1 MDEANLAVERLNH
14 AASTTGDTRAAARAA
29 MAEGTL
35 AARRGAWAVADQK
48 LRAARANAATCSE
61 PQVQLDAL
69 IALGELAL
77 RAEDRLLAR
86 ERLTRAARLAERWCR
101 PVSRGRA
108 RAMLALMAM
117 NERQLDAAEAE
128 ARRAAEALALHP
140 RDQAWA
146 TIGLIRA
153 TCAAV
158 ARQAPAARQW
168 WSLARERGLGQR
180 IEPLHKHALV
190 TLCGAMEGLELE
202 DMEPAVWEALAV
214 LTASQP

>member
-1 MDEANLAVERLNH
+1 M
-14 AASTTGDTRAAARAA
+14 
-29 MAEGTL
+29 
-35 AARRGAWAVADQK
+35 
-48 LRAARANAATCSE
+48 
-61 PQVQLDAL
+61 
-69 IALGELAL
+69 
-77 RAEDRLLAR
+77 
-86 ERLTRAARLAERWCR
+86 
-101 PVSRGRA
+101 
-108 RAMLALMAM
+108 
-117 NERQLDAAEAE
+117 
-128 ARRAAEALALHP
+128 ALHP

-146 TIGLIRA
+146 TIGLVRA

-168 WSLARERGLGQR
+168 WSLVRERGLGQR